1 MERPHKPLFEWNTLD
16 MVSHILTLHFTQ
28 DTLHSGIRCRALLVE
43 GARRLKAA
51 GVESARREAE
61 WLLSRLLGA
70 DPLAL
75 YLEELE
81 VPTDRAAQF
90 LSQIDARAA
99 GKPLQYL
106 VGDTEFLGER
116 IRVAP
121 GVFIPR
127 PETEAVV
134 EAALP
139 ALRARQ
145 ARLGRPLRLLDLGT
159 GSGCIAVL
167 LATRLPS
174 CAVVAVEVSWDALRI
189 ARENVERHQVA
200 GRVHLVQGR
209 WLEPIRGDVDG
220 IVSNPP
226 YIPSRQVDQLPLDV
240 RQEPRISLDG
250 GPDGMRI
257 VEQLLAEA
265 PRVLGRGGLLAV
277 ECGKEQ
283 VAPLL
288 RIASMDPRVKTAGPL
303 HDMARRPRGIL
314 LHRHGCA

>member
-1 MERPHKPLFEWNTLD
+1 MPFTP
-16 MVSHILTLHFTQ
+16 SILSPPTAGRLVREAT
-28 DTLHSGIRCRALLVE
+28 RCLQ
-43 GARRLKAA
+43 AA
-51 GVESARREAE
+51 GIEAAQREAE
-61 WLLSRLLGA
+61 WLLSRLLGTA
-70 DPLAL
+70 PLAL
-75 YLEELE
+75 YLEERE
-81 VPTDRAAQF
+81 VPTDRATQF

-106 VGDTEFLGER
+106 MGDTEFLGER

-127 PETEAVV
+127 PETEAIV

-139 ALRARQ
+139 ALRTRQ

-167 LATRLPS
+167 LAKRLPP

-189 ARENVERHQVA
+189 ARQNVEQHQLT
-200 GRVHLVQGR
+200 GSVHLVQGQ
-209 WLEPIRGDVDG
+209 WLKPIRGDLDG

-240 RQEPRISLDG
+240 RQEPRLSLDG
-250 GPDGMRI
+250 GEDGMRI
-257 VEQLLAEA
+257 VRQVITEA
-265 PRVLGRGGLLAV
+265 PRVLRPGGLLAV
-277 ECGKEQ
+277 ECAEEQ

-288 RIASMDPRVKTAGPL
+288 RIASTDPRVKTVSPL
-303 HDMARRPRGIL
+303 HDMARRPRGL
-314 LHRHGCA
+314 LIHINFAKRN

>member
-1 MERPHKPLFEWNTLD
+1 MSELE
-16 MVSHILTLHFTQ
+16 ILASPRDLIGE
-28 DTLHSGIRCRALLVE
+28 LEARLRE
-43 GARRLKAA
+43 GGVAQAR
-51 GVESARREAE
+51 GEAE
-61 WLLSRLLGA
+61 WLVADTLGVHRTELYLLDGPMSSAQLGSLQERLSR
-70 DPLAL
+70 
-75 YLEELE
+75 
-81 VPTDRAAQF
+81 R
-90 LSQIDARAA
+90 LS
-99 GKPLQYL
+99 GEPLQY
-106 VGDTEFLGER
+106 VLGSCDFFGHR
-116 IRVAP
+116 FAVSP

-127 PETEAVV
+127 PETEAIV

-167 LATRLPS
+167 LAKRLPS

-189 ARENVERHQVA
+189 ARENVERHRVA

-240 RQEPRISLDG
+240 QQEPRISLDG

-257 VEQLLAEA
+257 VEQLVAEA
-265 PRVLGRGGLLAV
+265 PRVLGGGGLLAV
-277 ECGKEQ
+277 ECGEEQ

-288 RIASMDPRVKTAGPL
+288 RIASTDPRVKTASPL
-303 HDMARRPRGIL
+303 YDMARRPRGIL
-314 LHRHGCA
+314 LHIDG